1 MRHANVLSAGDA
13 GDVSPVAVEIRVQR
27 VRDRLV
33 RRCERVP
40 APGLVVPPV
49 IDAVGDVCDQKNAFL
64 TMRCASFATLA
75 QERYVGMPAPQFILQ
90 SPRC

>member
-1 MRHANVLSAGDA
+1 MISGMMDAAG
-13 GDVSPVAVEIRVQR
+13 
-27 VRDRLV
+27 
-33 RRCERVP
+33 ERV
-40 APGLVVPPV
+40 VVV
-49 IDAVGDVCDQKNAFL
+49 MSLERDNDGDDGDEQHREEKNAFL